1 MNKKMYL
8 IEYAVIL
15 CILTFFNR
23 NNSIGNLIVSFII
36 VILQYFF
43 DYLRIKYMKKN
54 SFKKSQ

>member
-36 VILQYFF
+36 VILQYLF
-43 DYLRIKYMKKN
+43 DYLRIKYTKKN
-54 SFKKSQ
+54 YSKKS